1 MAVAQN
7 AHDGC
12 ISLLE
17 RHKPLIDPSDSTYD
31 AFIAANTLLTMP
43 PLIPEL
49 HLHLASEITPL
60 WQATE
65 ATLDAIGLPPP
76 YWACAWVG
84 GQAVARHILDHPE
97 LVRGRRVLDFAAGCG
112 LIALA
117 AARAG
122 ATSVTAVDIDP
133 FALAAIRRNAAANGL
148 AVATSGEDVL
158 AEPPTGIDV
167 ILAGDVCYERPMAE
181 AVIAWL
187 RRAAAAGIL
196 VIIGDP
202 GRSYLPRTGLTALAR
217 HLIPTLSDVE
227 DAETKSTTVWRVEA

>member
-1 MAVAQN
+1 M
-7 AHDGC
+7 
-12 ISLLE
+12 
-17 RHKPLIDPSDSTYD
+17 IDPSEAARD
-31 AFIAANTLLTMP
+31 AFIVRNTLLTTP
-43 PLIPEL
+43 PLIPEFR
-49 HLHLASEITPL
+49 LHLATEITPL

-65 ATLDAIGLPPP
+65 ATLESTGLPPP
-76 YWACAWVG
+76 YWAFAWVG

-122 ATSVTAVDIDP
+122 AAGVTAVDIDS
-133 FALAAIRRNAAANGL
+133 FARAAIRLNAAANGL
-148 AVATSGEDVL
+148 EVAVSGENVL
-158 AEPPTGIDV
+158 GPGLCGAEV

-187 RRAAAAGIL
+187 RAEVAGGAT

-217 HLIPTLSDVE
+217 HLIPTVSDVE
-227 DAETKSTTVWRVEA
+227 DCAVKSTTVWRVEA

>member
-1 MAVAQN
+1 M
-7 AHDGC
+7 
-12 ISLLE
+12 
-17 RHKPLIDPSDSTYD
+17 IDLPDSARD
-31 AFIAANTLLTMP
+31 AFIVGNTLLTTP
-43 PLIPEL
+43 PLIPEFR
-49 HLHLASEITPL
+49 LHLATEITPL

-65 ATLDAIGLPPP
+65 ATLETVGLPPP
-76 YWACAWVG
+76 YWAFAWVG

-122 ATSVTAVDIDP
+122 AAAVTAVDIDP
-133 FALAAIRRNAAANGL
+133 FALAAIRLNAAANGL
-148 AVATSGEDVL
+148 EVAVSSQNVVGAARCG
-158 AEPPTGIDV
+158 AEV
-167 ILAGDVCYERPMAE
+167 VLAGDVCYERPMAE

-187 RRAAAAGIL
+187 RAEAAGGAL

-217 HLIPTLSDVE
+217 HLIPTCSDVE
-227 DAETKSTTVWRVEA
+227 DSDVKSTTVWRVEA

>member
-1 MAVAQN
+1 MIECPPSVC
-7 AHDGC
+7 DG
-12 ISLLE
+12 
-17 RHKPLIDPSDSTYD
+17 
-31 AFIAANTLLTMP
+31 FITGHTVLTTA

-49 HLHLASEITPL
+49 RLHLATEVTPL
-60 WQATE
+60 WQASEET
-65 ATLDAIGLPPP
+65 AGTVGLPPP
-76 YWACAWVG
+76 YWAFAWVG

-122 ATSVTAVDIDP
+122 AATVTAVDIDS
-133 FALAAIRRNAAANGL
+133 FALAAIRLNAAANGL
-148 AVATSGEDVL
+148 AVTVSAEDVVGPRRCG
-158 AEPPTGIDV
+158 AEV

-187 RRAAAAGIL
+187 RHEAAGGVT

-217 HLIPTLSDVE
+217 HLIRTISDVE
-227 DAETKSTTVWRVEA
+227 DTDVKSTTVWRVEA

>member
-1 MAVAQN
+1 M
-7 AHDGC
+7 
-12 ISLLE
+12 
-17 RHKPLIDPSDSTYD
+17 IDFSDSARE
-31 AFIAANTLLTMP
+31 AFIAANTILTTA

-49 HLHLASEITPL
+49 RLHLATEITPL

-65 ATLDAIGLPPP
+65 ATLETTGLPPP
-76 YWACAWVG
+76 YWAFAWVG

-122 ATSVTAVDIDP
+122 AASVTAVDIDP
-133 FALAAIRRNAAANGL
+133 FALAAIRLNAAANGL
-148 AVATSGEDVL
+148 ALAVSAENVVGRASGADLV
-158 AEPPTGIDV
+158 
-167 ILAGDVCYERPMAE
+167 LAGDVCYERPMAE

-187 RRAAAAGIL
+187 RAEAAAGAA

-217 HLIPTLSDVE
+217 HVIPTISDVE
-227 DAETKSTTVWRVEA
+227 DVAVKTTTVWRVEA

>member
-1 MAVAQN
+1 M
-7 AHDGC
+7 
-12 ISLLE
+12 
-17 RHKPLIDPSDSTYD
+17 IDTPDSTYD
-31 AFIAANTLLTMP
+31 AFIVGNTLLTTP

-49 HLHLASEITPL
+49 RLHLATEITPL

-65 ATLDAIGLPPP
+65 STLDAIGLPPP
-76 YWACAWVG
+76 YWAFAWVG

-122 ATSVTAVDIDP
+122 ATAVTAVDIDP
-133 FALAAIRRNAAANGL
+133 FALAAIRLNAAANGL
-148 AVATSGEDVL
+148 AVTTSREDVL
-158 AEPPTGIDV
+158 AGPPVGVDV

-187 RRAAAAGIL
+187 RRAAAAGCL

-202 GRSYLPRTGLTALAR
+202 GRTYLPRTGLTALAR

-227 DAETKSTTVWRVEA
+227 DTEAKSTTVWRVEA